1 MKDPREIS
9 TPVLDF
15 VKGYAGSGMSRLHM
29 PGHKGAPV
37 LPGIA
42 MDTDI
47 TEVRG
52 ADSLYAADGI
62 IRESEENAAQLFG
75 SGVTFYST
83 EGSSQCIRAM
93 LALVTVLAPHTSLND
108 DGPERDSPPPAGH
121 SSRHRPVILAARNV
135 HRSFLTA
142 AALLDLDVQWLYPP
156 EGTPCSICSCPVSG
170 AQVSRALEMMDPK
183 PAAVYVTSPD
193 YLGYLQDI
201 SAIAR
206 AAHAY
211 RVPLLVDNAHGAY
224 LHFLD
229 QPCHPMDLGADLC
242 CDSAHKTLPAL
253 TGCAYLHISKK
264 AASLYVAHGR
274 KALSLFGST
283 SPSYLLLQSLDQ
295 TNAILNS
302 DYRSRLRNCVS
313 KIQELRAVSE
323 EIPGLRH
330 SLCLPIP
337 SGSCEPLK
345 ITLQA
350 KAAGMDGP
358 ALADLLRLY
367 WIECEYSDPD
377 HVVLMFSPY
386 NAPEDYERLKHAF
399 RDLLPKA
406 KSVTDTAVPSGSVTG
421 TDPVLFDRHPKQ
433 VISIREAAL
442 APSMCVPLSRA
453 AGRICA
459 DLSLACPPGIPL
471 VMCGEVI
478 SEEAV
483 RLLSHY
489 GVSHIHV
496 L

>member
-1 MKDPREIS
+1 MKDLRKIS
-9 TPVLDF
+9 TPILDF
-15 VKGYAGSGMSRLHM
+15 VNGYASSGMSRFHM
-29 PGHKGAPV
+29 PGHKGAPL
-37 LPGIA
+37 LPGVS
-42 MDTDI
+42 MEMDI
-47 TEVRG
+47 TEIRG
-52 ADSLYAADGI
+52 ADSLYEADGI

-93 LALVTVLAPHTSLND
+93 LALVTVLAPQACP
-108 DGPERDSPPPAGH
+108 DGNAPADH
-121 SSRHRPVILAARNV
+121 KSRHRPVILAARNV

-142 AALLDLDVQWLYPP
+142 AALLDLDVQWLYPA
-156 EGTPCSICSCPVSG
+156 EGSPCSIYSCPVSG
-170 AQVSRALEMMDPK
+170 TQVSRTLEMMEKK

-201 SAIAR
+201 PAIAR

-211 RVPLLVDNAHGAY
+211 GIPLLVDNAHGAY

-229 QPCHPMDLGADLC
+229 HPCHPLDLGADLC

-264 AASLYVAHGR
+264 AASLYAAHGR
-274 KALSLFGST
+274 NALSLFGST

-295 TNAILNS
+295 TNAILND
-302 DYRSRLRNCVS
+302 DYRSRLRSCIS
-313 KIQELRAVSE
+313 KVQELRSVTG
-323 EIPGLRH
+323 EIPGLPH

-337 SGSCEPLK
+337 SGSREPLK

-350 KAAGMDGP
+350 KAVGMNGP
-358 ALADLLRLY
+358 ALADHLRASR
-367 WIECEYSDPD
+367 IECEYADPD

-386 NAPEDYERLKHAF
+386 NTPEDFERLAQAL
-399 RDLLPKA
+399 RDLLLKA
-406 KSVTDTAVPSGSVTG
+406 GSLMTMEIYTGSVS
-421 TDPVLFDRHPKQ
+421 DPGSPIFDCHPEQ
-433 VISIREAAL
+433 VMSIREAAL
-442 APSMCVPLSRA
+442 APSRRLPLSQA
-453 AGRICA
+453 AGHVCA

-478 SEEAV
+478 TEEAV

-489 GVSHIHV
+489 GISHIRV